1 METAVK
7 QDSLTTEELMHIN
20 QDGPINIKKP
30 AHKRK
35 KHKITAGKIIIH
47 ALLIIYCILTLI
59 PFYFLFVRSFV
70 PTSESAKLHMWIPQ
84 TQEVSM
90 NAVIGNLSTYYN
102 LDMTEFKKSMD
113 IKGYIDPQ
121 LTLMELGKKYD
132 ISVEKLQSYF
142 NSFYIT
148 NGWRIILSGGKFFTA
163 TLRTI
168 IIGAASIL
176 LGSLLSLATG
186 SVLARFRKKWHMR
199 IYNTYLLQTI
209 IPITM
214 IMLPLYMIVNN
225 ILNLEDSL
233 IAIILLNVQGGAL
246 PTMIFTSYCAT
257 IPVELRE
264 SLEIDG
270 GNRFQYYFKIVVPLA
285 KVAIATYAVIRIP
298 AYWNDLLYGFLFL
311 KSEHY
316 PLIPMLSSLTGT
328 YNTNFQA
335 IYSGLVFSVIPLIIL
350 YLLFQDLFVDS
361 IMSGSIKG

>member
-1 METAVK
+1 METEIRP
-7 QDSLTTEELMHIN
+7 DSPTTE
-20 QDGPINIKKP
+20 KKLKC
-30 AHKRK
+30 KRGNL
-35 KHKITAGKIIIH
+35 KITAGKVIIH
-47 ALLIIYCILTLI
+47 LLLIIYCIMTLV
-59 PFYFLFVRSFV
+59 PFYFLFIRSFV
-70 PTSESAKLHMWIPQ
+70 PTSESAKLHVWVPKA
-84 TQEVSM
+84 QEVSM

-102 LDMTEFKKSMD
+102 LDMTEFKENMD
-113 IKGYIDPQ
+113 IKGYLDPQ
-121 LTLMELGKKYD
+121 LTLKELGEKYN
-132 ISVEKLQSYF
+132 IPVEKLQSYF
-142 NSFYIT
+142 KSFYVT
-148 NGWRIILSGGKFFTA
+148 NGWKIILSGGKFFTA

-168 IIGAASIL
+168 FIVVASIL

-199 IYNTYLLQTI
+199 IYNAYLLQTI

-225 ILNLEDSL
+225 FLHLRDSL
-233 IAIILLNVQGGAL
+233 AAIILLNIQGGAL
-246 PTMIFTSYCAT
+246 PIMIFTSYCAT
-257 IPVELRE
+257 IPIELKE

-270 GNRFQYYFKIVVPLA
+270 GNRFQYFFKIVVPLA

-335 IYSGLVFSVIPLIIL
+335 IYSGLVFSVIPLIVL
-350 YLLFQDLFVDS
+350 YLLFQDLFVNS
-361 IMSGSIKG
+361 IMAGSIKG